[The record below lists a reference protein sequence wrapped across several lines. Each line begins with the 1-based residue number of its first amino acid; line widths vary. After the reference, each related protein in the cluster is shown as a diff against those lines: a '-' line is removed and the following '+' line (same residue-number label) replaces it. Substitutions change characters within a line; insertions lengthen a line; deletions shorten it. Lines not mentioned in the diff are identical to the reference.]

1 MTSQWWSDDDQLL
14 AAVDDAL
21 REARDVPREFVEAGK
36 AAYAWHNIDAELAAL
51 TYDSADDRRLAA
63 ATRAERAA
71 LRDLTFAT
79 PQLKIHIQVT
89 DKALHGQIVP
99 PQRSDIELR
108 TSQQPP
114 VVISTD
120 DDGWFTVQPIPIG
133 SFRLHCRTATG
144 ATALTD
150 WIAV

>member
-1 MTSQWWSDDDQLL
+1 MRGQWWSDDDQLL
-14 AAVDDAL
+14 AALDDAL
-21 REARDVPREFVEAGK
+21 SEARDVPRQFVDAGK

-51 TYDSADDRRLAA
+51 TYDSADDRRPAV

-79 PQLKIHIQVT
+79 QQLKIHIQVT
-89 DKALHGQIVP
+89 DKSLHGQVVP

-108 TSQQPP
+108 TRDQPP

-133 SFRLHCRTATG
+133 SFRLHCRTEAGT
-144 ATALTD
+144 TALTD